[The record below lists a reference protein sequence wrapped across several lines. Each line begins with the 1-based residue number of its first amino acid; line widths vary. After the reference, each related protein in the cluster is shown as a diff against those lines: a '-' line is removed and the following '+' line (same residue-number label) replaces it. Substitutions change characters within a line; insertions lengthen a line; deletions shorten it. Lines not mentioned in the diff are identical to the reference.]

1 MRLGTEEVPLPKDID
16 EFREEMRGFTEL
28 LKSIVENPEVLAEF
42 DDIQIAW
49 IMEHLEML
57 VVESRD
63 LSEKIQK
70 LIEKPES

>member
-1 MRLGTEEVPLPKDID
+1 MPKDID